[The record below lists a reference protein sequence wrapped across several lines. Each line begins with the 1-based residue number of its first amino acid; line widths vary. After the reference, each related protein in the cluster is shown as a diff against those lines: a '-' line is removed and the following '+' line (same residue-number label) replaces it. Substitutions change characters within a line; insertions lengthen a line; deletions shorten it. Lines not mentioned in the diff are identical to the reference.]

1 MALRLEIEDNRF
13 RVVTQDFQS
22 DWLPDTPA
30 NRKVMVIVLRG
41 FQDENGKPLFTLQEL
56 AVIVESDNRQAAS
69 GHLEDFRNCGEDFYE
84 TLKRRQKVDDEVVRG
99 VQEILRQDPLLKREE
114 IVPLINERLG
124 REDIT
129 VANVDSALEQISCRE
144 IRRILRKRVAS
155 GQAHYKEE
163 HLLERL
169 FEILLNEAQDTQQEA
184 PGLGQSTH
192 EQWSQAAQ
200 AVGVEA
206 DRPGGNSE
214 SGLSEQAK
222 KLFEENNL
230 DMQKLSGIWDNALG
244 WKLWAF
250 VLYFHGVSLSVIGG
264 WMGVNK
270 STVCRWLK
278 EVSGWAEPYL
288 ENMKLDFSGRAAV
301 DEKWI
306 KIGNCVWYLFVAVD
320 CVTCCPLH
328 LALYPSNN
336 GSYCKLFLLEL
347 KRKGYIPKSII
358 TDGWDGYIQAIQ
370 AVFPNAEH
378 LLCRFHLI
386 RSVFRRIRKAK
397 IFDRDLCQMV
407 GRLFRTRYKR
417 TVERRVEKLEE
428 KAATLQAGHVLT
440 GLLAK
445 LPQVLKAVGS
455 TWRPSTSNAVE
466 QFFSKFDRFYR
477 LKGPFCDEASARKHV
492 NLYLL
497 GYLFTIGA
505 QGQASPLEKACGKVV
520 EIPFYHLIN
529 RPNVVAL
536 KERIAQQYR
545 AAG

>member
-1 MALRLEIEDNRF
+1 MALRLEFEDNRF
-13 RVVTQDFQS
+13 RVVTQVFQS
-22 DWLPDTPA
+22 EWLPDTPG
-30 NRKVMVIVLRG
+30 NRKVIVIVLRS

-56 AVIVESDNRQAAS
+56 AVIVESNNRQAAN

-84 TLKRRQKVDDEVVRG
+84 TLKRRQKVDDEVVRA
-99 VQEILRQDPLLKREE
+99 VQEILRQDPLCKRVE
-114 IVPLINERLG
+114 IVRLTNEKLG

-129 VANVDSALEQISCRE
+129 EANVDAALEQISCKE
-144 IRRILRKRVAS
+144 IRRILRKQLAS

-163 HLLERL
+163 HLLECL
-169 FEILLNEAQDTQQEA
+169 FEILLNEDQDSQQEA
-184 PGLGQSTH
+184 LRLDLRAY

-200 AVGVEA
+200 AVGVEVG
-206 DRPGGNSE
+206 RPGENNDSE
-214 SGLSEQAK
+214 LSEQAK
-222 KLFEENNL
+222 ELFEENKL
-230 DMQKLSGIWDNALG
+230 DMQKLSGVWDSTLG
-244 WKLWAF
+244 WKLWVF
-250 VLYFHGVSLSVIGG
+250 LLYFHGVSQSVIGG

-278 EVSGWAEPYL
+278 EVSDWAGPYL
-288 ENMKLDFSGRAAV
+288 ENMKLAFSGRVAV

-320 CVTCCPLH
+320 CATGCPLH
-328 LALYPSNN
+328 LTLYPSNS
-336 GSYCKLFLLEL
+336 GAYCKLFLLEL
-347 KRKGYIPKSII
+347 KRKGYRPRSII

-370 AVFPNAEH
+370 AVFPDAEH

-397 IFDRDLCQMV
+397 IFDQDLCQMV
-407 GRLFRTRYKR
+407 GGLFRTRYKR

-428 KAATLQAGHVLT
+428 KAAILQASHVLT

-529 RPNVVAL
+529 RPNIVTL
-536 KERIAQQYR
+536 KERIVQQYR
-545 AAG
+545 AAR